1 MLTNAAP
8 WMVPFARSGSFVG
21 RGSLLAQIR
30 EHCSS
35 KGGHKLTIY
44 GLGGCGKT
52 AIALE
57 AAYELQDHNPL
68 CAVFWIAAVSR
79 ESVESSFQEI
89 GVLLNIPGILNQKNN
104 AKQLVKVRLSDETF
118 GPWLLVVDNADDTS
132 ILFGPREGNHGAE
145 RLIDYLP
152 SSRHG
157 SVLFT
162 TRTRLAAVDLSGA
175 NSIALG
181 QLTILEATEVLKTR
195 LLPEHRHEIENR
207 KVTNEFLDM
216 LVCSALAIV
225 QAAAFINK
233 NDITLEEYMSHYRS
247 SEKDAM
253 DLLSKEFEDQSRYRE
268 TENPIAT
275 TWYIS
280 FEQIRKQ
287 NEESVRLLSFMAC
300 VANNDIP
307 ETLLPPGNGKPN
319 RTEAIG
325 MLKAYTFVTERTTRN
340 VGQKAQASQL
350 TKTFDIHPLVH
361 LAMRGWLKAH
371 GQWSPYITET
381 MQRLFDAFA
390 YREFDSRDRWIPCLL
405 HASHFADI
413 PELQI
418 HKDSIQL
425 LSLVGLRYLRLG
437 RYFTSETYFRKAF
450 ERSEILLGRADPCT
464 KAHLHN
470 RGVALMIVGSFKE
483 AESIFQET
491 TGMRKEVRGKEDPDI
506 LSASD
511 DLGRLF
517 FMSGRYTEAREIQ
530 EEQVAL
536 SKKILGEMH
545 SDTMDRM
552 GSLAQTY
559 HANNMSREARTMYNE
574 QVQLSTQILGE
585 THTTTI
591 RLMTGL
597 AGVLSETGNHTEAE
611 YLYRKTL
618 ALCENLFGKKHP
630 ETLGPMINLG
640 QALVSSKQFN
650 EAESLLHEAGS
661 LAGKFEEDPE
671 ILTKAMIHL
680 AFLFTTQERYPE
692 AEDLYQNLLNQQRSL
707 CENESQGMLFTV
719 DGLACVVSAQG
730 RYEEAFSLYKLVYN
744 GRKRLFGL
752 NNRQTIRAKKN
763 CILLRRFLDGCSSSI
778 KSIDPGDGNLRTA
791 AQSNN
796 RASTPEHTAIEEADE
811 TKDRTIVGL
820 ADLKVEDPAGD

>member
-1 MLTNAAP
+1 
-8 WMVPFARSGSFVG
+8 MVPFARSGSFVG
-21 RGSLLAQIR
+21 RSSLLAQIK

-57 AAYELQDHNPL
+57 AAYELRDHNPL

-79 ESVESSFQEI
+79 ESVELSFQEI
-89 GVLLNIPGILNQKNN
+89 AVLLNIPGILNPKNN
-104 AKQLVKVRLSDETF
+104 AKQLVKARLSDETF

-132 ILFGPREGNHGAE
+132 ILLDPREGNHGAE

-175 NSIALG
+175 NSIALE
-181 QLTILEATEVLKTR
+181 QLTMLEATEVLETR

-233 NDITLEEYMSHYRS
+233 NDITLEDYMSHYRG

-253 DLLSKEFEDQSRYRE
+253 DLLSKEFIDQSRYRE

-287 NEESVRLLSFMAC
+287 NEESMRLLSFMAC

-307 ETLLPPGNGKPN
+307 ETLLPPGNSKPN
-319 RTEAIG
+319 RTEAI
-325 MLKAYTFVTERTTRN
+325 RN
-340 VGQKAQASQL
+340 GGQKEQASQP

-371 GQWSPYITET
+371 GQWSLCITEA
-381 MQRLFDAFA
+381 MQRMLDALSC
-390 YREFDSRDRWIPCLL
+390 EVESRDRWMPYIL

-413 PELQI
+413 PELPT

-450 ERSEILLGRADPCT
+450 KRSEILLGRGDPCT
-464 KAHLHN
+464 KAHLHY
-470 RGVALMIVGSFKE
+470 RGVALMIAGRFKE
-483 AESIFQET
+483 AEFIFQET
-491 TGMRKEVRGKEDPDI
+491 TGMRKEIRGKEDPDT
-506 LSASD
+506 LSTSD

-536 SKKILGEMH
+536 SKEILGEMH

-559 HANNMSREARTMYNE
+559 HANNMSREALTIYNE
-574 QVQLSTQILGE
+574 QVQLSTQLFGE
-585 THTTTI
+585 THMTTI

-597 AGVLSETGNHTEAE
+597 ADVLSETENHTEAE

-618 ALCENLFGKKHP
+618 AICENLFGKKHP
-630 ETLGPMINLG
+630 GTLGPMINLG

-671 ILTKAMIHL
+671 TLTKVMFHL
-680 AFLFTTQERYPE
+680 ALLFTTQERYPE

-707 CENESQGMLFTV
+707 CANENQVMLFTV
-719 DGLACVVSAQG
+719 EGLACVVRAQG
-730 RYEEAFSLYKLVYN
+730 RYEEAVSLYKHVYDS
-744 GRKRLFGL
+744 RKRLFGL
-752 NNRQTIRAKKN
+752 DNQETIRAKKYY
-763 CILLRRFLDGCSSSI
+763 IQLRGFLDGRSSSD
-778 KSIDPGDGNLRTA
+778 KSNDPRDENLRTA
-791 AQSNN
+791 AQSDNKV
-796 RASTPEHTAIEEADE
+796 STSEYTAIEEADE
-811 TKDRTIVGL
+811 TKDRMIVDL
-820 ADLKVEDPAGD
+820 ADLKVGDPAGD

>member
-1 MLTNAAP
+1 
-8 WMVPFARSGSFVG
+8 MVPFARSHSFVG
-21 RGSLLAQIR
+21 RSSILAQIR
-30 EHCSS
+30 KHCSS
-35 KGGHKLTIY
+35 KGGQKLTIY

-57 AAYELQDHNPL
+57 AAYELRDYNPL

-79 ESVESSFQEI
+79 ESIELSFQEI
-89 GVLLNIPGILNQKNN
+89 GVLLNIPDILDQKNN
-104 AKQLVKVRLSDETF
+104 TKQLVKARLSNETF
-118 GPWLLVVDNADDTS
+118 GSWLLVVDNADDTS
-132 ILFGPREGNHGAE
+132 ILFGSREGNHGAE

-157 SVLFT
+157 SILFT
-162 TRTRLAAVDLSGA
+162 TRTRLAAVELSEA
-175 NSIALG
+175 NSIALE
-181 QLTILEATEVLKTR
+181 QLTISEATGILETR
-195 LLPEHRHEIENR
+195 LLPEHRHESKDR

-225 QAAAFINK
+225 QAVAFINK
-233 NDITLEEYMSHYRS
+233 NDITLEDYILHYRG

-268 TENPIAT
+268 IENPIAT
-275 TWYIS
+275 TWYIT
-280 FEQIRKQ
+280 FEQIRKH
-287 NEESVRLLSFMAC
+287 NDESVRLLSFMAC
-300 VANNDIP
+300 MANNDIP
-307 ETLLPPGNGKPN
+307 ETLLPSSNDMIK
-319 RTEAIG
+319 RAEAIG
-325 MLKAYTFVTERTTRN
+325 MLKAYAFVTERTTRN
-340 VGQKAQASQL
+340 GGQKERVPQP

-371 GQWSPYITET
+371 GQWSLYITET

-413 PELQI
+413 LDLQT

-464 KAHLHN
+464 KAHLHY
-470 RGVALMIVGSFKE
+470 RGVALMIAGRFKE
-483 AESIFQET
+483 AEFIFQET
-491 TGMRKEVRGKEDPDI
+491 TAMRQEIRGKEDPDI

-517 FMSGRYTEAREIQ
+517 FISGRYSEAREIQ

-536 SKKILGEMH
+536 SKEILGEMH

-559 HANNMSREARTMYNE
+559 HANNMSREARTMYSE
-574 QVQLSTQILGE
+574 QVQLSTQLLGE

-630 ETLGPMINLG
+630 GTIEPMINLG
-640 QALVSSKQFN
+640 QALVSSKRFN
-650 EAESLLHEAGS
+650 EAESLLYEAGS

-671 ILTKAMIHL
+671 TLTKVMFHL
-680 AFLFTTQERYPE
+680 AVLFTTQERYPE
-692 AEDLYQNLLNQQRSL
+692 AEDLFQNLLNQQRSL
-707 CENESQGMLFTV
+707 CEKENQGMLFAV
-719 DGLACVVSAQG
+719 EGLACVVSAQG
-730 RYEEAFSLYKLVYN
+730 RYEEAVSLYEHVYN
-744 GRKRLFGL
+744 SRKRLFGL
-752 NNRQTIRAKKN
+752 DNQETIRAN
-763 CILLRRFLDGCSSSI
+763 THYIQLRTFLDGRSSSD
-778 KSIDPGDGNLRTA
+778 KSNDPGDENLRTA
-791 AQSNN
+791 AQSDN
-796 RASTPEHTAIEEADE
+796 RASTSEYTAIEEADE
-811 TKDRTIVGL
+811 TKDRMIFGL
-820 ADLKVEDPAGD
+820 ADSKVEDFTGD